1 MRGIYISVVLSVLCL
16 PAFVLGQG
24 AGDLDDMKVG
34 YVDLQTA
41 LNESEAGQKAKKT
54 FKAQMSRMEKKLAN
68 RKKKIDKLKAEL
80 EKKALLLKEDERI
93 ALQRDY
99 RHEARDF
106 KRLYED
112 SKQELELK
120 DKELTSRILVEL
132 RQIVYDIGEQGNY
145 TVILEG
151 NNTVVLFGSKAIDLT
166 KTVISSYDKKGTKIA
181 QINR

>member
-1 MRGIYISVVLSVLCL
+1 MRRIYISVVLSVLCL
-16 PAFVLGQG
+16 PAFVLGQEP
-24 AGDLDDMKVG
+24 ADLDDIKVG

-41 LNESEAGQKAKKT
+41 LNESQAGKKAKET
-54 FKAQMSRMEKKLAN
+54 FKAQMSRIEKKLER
-68 RKKKIDKLKAEL
+68 RKKKIDKLKADL
-80 EKKALLLKEDERI
+80 EKKALLLKEEERL

-120 DKELTSRILVEL
+120 DKELTSRIVVEL
-132 RQIVYDIGEQGNY
+132 RQIVYDLGEQGNY

-151 NNTVVLFGSKAIDLT
+151 NNTVVLFGAKAIDLT
-166 KTVISSYDKKGTKIA
+166 KSVISSYDKKGTRIA
-181 QINR
+181 QLNR